1 MSIDFGS
8 RPLATMREPKESIW
22 FKTIMRFGLYLMI
35 VALLVMGAEVAYSL
49 YQLAGL
55 IL

>member
-1 MSIDFGS
+1 MSIDIGY
-8 RPLATMREPKESIW
+8 RPLAAMREPVESFW
-22 FKTIMRFGLYLMI
+22 FKVLMRFGLYLML
-35 VALLVMGAEVAYSL
+35 VAFLVMGAEVAYAL